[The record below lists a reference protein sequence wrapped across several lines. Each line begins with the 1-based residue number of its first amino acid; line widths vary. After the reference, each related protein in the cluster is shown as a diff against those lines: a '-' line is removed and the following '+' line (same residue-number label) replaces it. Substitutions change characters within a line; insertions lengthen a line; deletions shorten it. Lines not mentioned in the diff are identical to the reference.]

1 MQPRALLATA
11 VAALATLP
19 HAYANAAE
27 DLNAPVAAD
36 ILLER
41 GSVDVSPLDAGLPR
55 GMSLLERRQSN
66 MCMAGD
72 YLCSNQIGCC
82 ASGYICCGT
91 ELCCGAG
98 ATCVRIGSG
107 YGCCPQGYQCNNL
120 DGCPVNSSAC
130 SQNRNFCCPSN
141 KVCVQRPGDLRLF
154 CSLPRSTG
162 GSTNTNGNANTG
174 SSSND
179 NTDLLGDV
187 LEAAFDIASKLGSK
201 GKVKASPKVVKGG
214 GKTGS
219 AAAAAHGLA
228 GSALFVVAATSFF
241 VSL

>member
-19 HAYANAAE
+19 HAHANAAE

-82 ASGYICCGT
+82 ASGYICYWLG
-91 ELCCGAG
+91 LWLLS
-98 ATCVRIGSG
+98 SG
-107 YGCCPQGYQCNNL
+107 I
-120 DGCPVNSSAC
+120 PVQQLGWLPSKLFGLLPE
-130 SQNRNFCCPSN
+130 SQ
-141 KVCVQRPGDLRLF
+141 L
-154 CSLPRSTG
+154 TG